1 MLRKDSNWLTDGM
14 PPIGHMPIGR
24 LFEDQQSE
32 EGQTRRWPIAVM
44 TATYRYLS
52 EGVRILGKSY
62 SVYDDRG
69 PQ

>member
-14 PPIGHMPIGR
+14 PPIGHMPIGQH
-24 LFEDQQSE
+24 FEDQQTE